1 MHLSVFSYMIKVIIS
16 SGPFKLCLTIFSVL
30 LSQFSLGYKKSL
42 RGLHICKWV
51 FRLKLVVLF

>member
-1 MHLSVFSYMIKVIIS
+1 MHLLVFSYMIKVIIS
-16 SGPFKLCLTIFSVL
+16 SGPFKLCLTIFSVM
-30 LSQFSLGYKKSL
+30 LSQFSLGYESL